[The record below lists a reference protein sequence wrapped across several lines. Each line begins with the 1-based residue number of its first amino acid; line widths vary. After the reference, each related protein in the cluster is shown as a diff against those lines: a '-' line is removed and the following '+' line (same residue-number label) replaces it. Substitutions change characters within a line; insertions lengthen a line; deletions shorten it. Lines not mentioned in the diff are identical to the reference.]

1 MIYDCIIK
9 NNKQYPDKTAI
20 IVYNNRYS
28 YSLLYND
35 IIKCANYLI
44 QNKVEGKKVGILI
57 DSSYEA
63 IVAIYAC
70 SMIDVLV
77 VPLNPNLMVYKLNE
91 LIKEFNIQNLLTSE
105 AKLLFTN
112 KVNCDNVLNIDL
124 LKSDSVVNIKNIKKH
139 IATDNYKSSFMF
151 FTTGTTGRAKGVLLN
166 NNTLQNTMNNINSV
180 MQLSEHCIESL
191 PIPITH
197 SFGFGRIR
205 CVFNKVGTV
214 IIENG
219 FKNIG
224 NIINNIIKYKANG
237 IATVPVG
244 ISLLLK
250 MYGHKLGKIKDYI
263 DYVEIGSSAMKRKEK
278 TELMN
283 LLPKSR
289 IYMHYGLTEASR
301 STFLEFNKEK
311 NKLNTIGRSTPNV
324 EVKVLDLESK
334 KYITNQVGEILIK
347 GNNIFNG
354 YYKSNNNTYL
364 HKGYFKSGDLGKI
377 DDSGYVTYLGRIN
390 DIINIGGLKVSPD
403 EIEKVI
409 IDYNG
414 INDAAVVGQEDEDDI
429 HGVIITAYIIVD
441 FDINIK
447 ELKNHCIKYLEPYKI
462 PNTFIRIQNL
472 PKSPSG
478 KLKRKDLRQND
489 NTK

>member
-1 MIYDCIIK
+1 
-9 NNKQYPDKTAI
+9 
-20 IVYNNRYS
+20 
-28 YSLLYND
+28 
-35 IIKCANYLI
+35 
-44 QNKVEGKKVGILI
+44 
-57 DSSYEA
+57 
-63 IVAIYAC
+63 
-70 SMIDVLV
+70 
-77 VPLNPNLMVYKLNE
+77 
-91 LIKEFNIQNLLTSE
+91 
-105 AKLLFTN
+105 
-112 KVNCDNVLNIDL
+112 
-124 LKSDSVVNIKNIKKH
+124 
-139 IATDNYKSSFMF
+139 
-151 FTTGTTGRAKGVLLN
+151 
-166 NNTLQNTMNNINSV
+166 
-180 MQLSEHCIESL
+180 
-191 PIPITH
+191 
-197 SFGFGRIR
+197 
-205 CVFNKVGTV
+205 
-214 IIENG
+214 
-219 FKNIG
+219 
-224 NIINNIIKYKANG
+224 
-237 IATVPVG
+237 
-244 ISLLLK
+244 
-250 MYGHKLGKIKDYI
+250 
-263 DYVEIGSSAMKRKEK
+263 
-278 TELMN
+278 
-283 LLPKSR
+283 
-289 IYMHYGLTEASR
+289 MHYGLTEASR